1 VRERRYAP
9 LGVTTDLDTRLI
21 AAEASL
27 AASDPLELGT
37 LTQTDTYAFINR
49 TDATSPAL
57 HVVQAGAGAIAEFG
71 KGTIGSTTKS
81 PKITFGNDA
90 SITIETSTGDAALY
104 LKADTDN
111 DNETDNPFIR
121 MEQDANAVALVVG
134 LSGASDVAADGSTMT
149 GATGNFATYL
159 NTYTGGGHQWGT
171 GTAMHLKSD
180 TTQTT
185 ITGDTAATHAL
196 LVTNAGTTNKI
207 AKFLGDSD
215 GLEINTIG
223 AGDYAIRNTQ
233 QDNSIIFY
241 DGSSG
246 VDIRYNGGIRIECD
260 SGNDVAL
267 YYNGVEE
274 FHTQDSNAAGNTTGA
289 QVKQFNGTF
298 YDVGMN
304 QMPRKRTNT
313 SFTLTDS
320 DCGGCLYHSNGTT
333 YTITLNNS
341 GGGGAD
347 FPVEGCFFIL
357 NYGSGGTTGN
367 ITVNTGTGTLYVPGI
382 GSTTGSRTVGPGV
395 ATLWKYSA
403 DAWFLWGDNVS

>member
-1 VRERRYAP
+1 MRERRYAP

-49 TDATSPAL
+49 NSANEVL
-57 HVVQAGAGAIAEFG
+57 HVVQAGAGPIASFG
-71 KGTIGSTTKS
+71 VGSLGSTTKNPS
-81 PKITFGNDA
+81 ITFGNDG

-111 DNETDNPFIR
+111 DVETDNPFVR
-121 MEQDANAVALVVG
+121 MEQDGNAVALVVG
-134 LSGASDVAADGSTMT
+134 LTGASDVAADGSTMT
-149 GATGNFATYL
+149 GATGNFVTYL
-159 NTYTGGGHQWGT
+159 TTYASGGHQWGT
-171 GTAMHLKSD
+171 GTTMHMKSD

-185 ITGDTAATHAL
+185 ITGDTAGTHAL
-196 LVTNAGTTNKI
+196 LVTNAGTTNNI
-207 AKFLGDSD
+207 AKFVGDSD
-215 GLEINTIG
+215 GLEINTISS
-223 AGDYAIRNTQ
+223 GDYTIRNTA

-241 DGSSG
+241 DGTGG
-246 VDIRYNGGIRIECD
+246 VDIRYNGSLRIECD

-267 YYNGVEE
+267 YYSGTEE
-274 FHTQDSNAAGNTTGA
+274 FHTQDSNAAGNSTGA
-289 QVKQFNGTF
+289 QVKQFDGSF

-304 QMPRKRTNT
+304 QMPRTRTNT

-320 DCGGCLYHSNGTT
+320 DCGGCMYHSNSTT
-333 YTITLNNS
+333 YTITLNGSS
-341 GGGGAD
+341 GGGGD
-347 FPVEGCFFIL
+347 FPIEGCFFII

-367 ITVNTGTGTLYVPGI
+367 ITVNTGSGTLYVPGL

-395 ATLWKYSA
+395 ATIWKYSSTS
-403 DAWFLWGDNVS
+403 WFMWGDNIS